1 MDFMN
6 MLILI
11 VGVGTAAIFVIVLS
25 YAGAL
30 GLIRAWRKI
39 AHRHDGHHAH

>member
-11 VGVGTAAIFVIVLS
+11 VGVGTAAVFAFVLS

-30 GLIRAWRKI
+30 GCIRASRKI
-39 AHRHDGHHAH
+39 AHRHDGQHAH